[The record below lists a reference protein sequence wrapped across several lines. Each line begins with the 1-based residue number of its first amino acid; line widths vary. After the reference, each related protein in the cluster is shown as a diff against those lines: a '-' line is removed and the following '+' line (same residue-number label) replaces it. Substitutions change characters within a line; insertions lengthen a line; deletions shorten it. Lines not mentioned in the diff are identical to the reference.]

1 MYLYLNLT
9 LKPPALVLV
18 VHYLLLHVFI
28 EKLILRH
35 FPLWA
40 PTIFKHIIIQSF
52 FHWKHLYI
60 SICVQQYSIR
70 GHSTYAVWHHF
81 IWQSADLFKNTDAPV
96 QGHLRCQVWASLW
109 FSPPGLRPVTETN
122 PLMTQRVRTEHL
134 TAELHFLD
142 RFSCLGCGNIHQ
154 WHQKWKIA
162 ARQDKPPW
170 STVSRVAPMQ
180 WRHRSGRSSV
190 CFSYTKGYA
199 VGSVMAA
206 SQILLGHFV
215 QIWSFHKRWS
225 WNCRHSGIETGCLMS
240 WSER

>member
-70 GHSTYAVWHHF
+70 GHSTYAVCF

-122 PLMTQRVRTEHL
+122 PLMTQGVRTEHL
-134 TAELHFLD
+134 TAVWAAGTFISGIKNEKLLLAKINH
-142 RFSCLGCGNIHQ
+142 RFTSGSNAV
-154 WHQKWKIA
+154 A
-162 ARQDKPPW
+162 A
-170 STVSRVAPMQ
+170 
-180 WRHRSGRSSV
+180 
-190 CFSYTKGYA
+190 
-199 VGSVMAA
+199 
-206 SQILLGHFV
+206 
-215 QIWSFHKRWS
+215 QIWQ
-225 WNCRHSGIETGCLMS
+225 I
-240 WSER
+240 